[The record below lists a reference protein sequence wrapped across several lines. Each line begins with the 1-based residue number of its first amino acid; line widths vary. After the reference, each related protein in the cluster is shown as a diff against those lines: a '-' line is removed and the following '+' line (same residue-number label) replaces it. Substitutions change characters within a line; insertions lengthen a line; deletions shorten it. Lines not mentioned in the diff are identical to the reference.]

1 MNGFRLSDH
10 QAEIRSM
17 DGRITTISDGIMER
31 FPVITT
37 AIRGP
42 GSISEQ

>member
-17 DGRITTISDGIMER
+17 DGRITTISAGIMES

-37 AIRGP
+37 ATRGP
-42 GSISEQ
+42 GSVSER